1 MKMLEEYHDV
11 LIEIEI
17 IKENYP
23 LNDSPKNINDQ
34 F

>member
-11 LIEIEI
+11 LIETEI

-23 LNDSPKNINDQ
+23 LNEHHDN
-34 F
+34 